1 LNPNAR
7 CIAHLEAGG
16 LLLTPD
22 LRLARILRRL
32 HDRAQVA
39 AGRQFWPSAQVLP
52 LDAWLMLQW
61 QQAAASRP
69 ELAVILPAVALRWLW
84 ARQAA
89 RDAPGLLDP
98 ADLGA
103 RARASWLRLRAYGG
117 NLATVA
123 RWPLTR
129 DQQAFLGWARSV
141 EAELDSRR
149 ACDGGELA
157 RLLTAADALPASG
170 SPILL
175 AGFRRLTPSED
186 ALFTALSNAG
196 RLVERCPPTPQDAAC
211 FRHRSADPDSERLA
225 MLAWL
230 RDRVMQAPEGIHAL
244 IVPDLDSNRGA
255 LERALAASLQPDLE
269 LPGTGTERRAYDL
282 AGGNPLAIQP
292 VVDSALAAIACAAGS
307 VDWTAASRLLLSAYV
322 GPADAERNA
331 RLAADLALR
340 ETQGP
345 LQITGPR
352 LADRAE
358 RAGAAQLSRSIR
370 QALAAL
376 AGPERRDA
384 GAWAEAFGA
393 CLAAW
398 GWPDNFR
405 NGNSRLSSREF
416 EAARRFRELL
426 QELASLA
433 AVAPQIGV
441 HRALTELRRL
451 AAAPFQPESG
461 EPTVFVLDARDDPGV
476 HFNSLWVAG
485 LTAAVWPPAVSVDP
499 LLPIEIQRQLGMP
512 GVTPEAC
519 VAEAREIIGCWRS
532 RAGELV
538 LSWPQFENDTEADGS
553 PLLPADA
560 DELTPPSS
568 PPSRERLT
576 FGVAQLEPVPEP
588 ALPPLVEGP
597 VKGGAR
603 LLELQAQC
611 PFRAFAE
618 LRLAARPLEEPQAGF
633 DPRLRG
639 IVLHRAL
646 EDFWGRLGSQR
657 ALAALDETA
666 RDALVA
672 ATVDAAISGSTP
684 PGTGQPTLE
693 LEREW
698 QRRAV
703 ARLLELDL
711 ARPPFVVVEAER
723 ARPLV
728 IAGLALNLRADRL
741 DRIGEEL
748 VVIDYKTGKT
758 RSSAWRGARM
768 DAPQL
773 PLYAVLHPDRP
784 SGIAFA
790 GIDAAAAKYVGVSR
804 ETGLIDGMEPA
815 AKFRLT
821 EDRQTGFSWG
831 EIMAHWRAWLE
842 RLAGDFA
849 AGRAE
854 VDPKL
859 AAGTCRY
866 CHLAA
871 LCRVEPAAPDDGEAE
886 AADGD

>member
-39 AGRQFWPSAQVLP
+39 AGRQVWPSAQVLP
-52 LDAWLMLQW
+52 LDAWLLLQW
-61 QQAAASRP
+61 QQASASRP
-69 ELAVILPAVALRWLW
+69 ELPGILPAVALRWLW
-84 ARQAA
+84 ARHAA

-103 RARASWLRLRAYGG
+103 RARASWLRLRAHGG
-117 NLATVA
+117 DLAAVA

-129 DQQAFLGWARSV
+129 DQQAFLGWARSM
-141 EAELDSRR
+141 EAELDSRQ
-149 ACDGGELA
+149 ACDAGELA
-157 RLLTAADALPASG
+157 RLLMAAGALPAAG

-196 RLVERCPPTPQDAAC
+196 RAVERCPPSSPDAAC
-211 FRHRSADPDSERLA
+211 FRHRSADPDSERRA

-230 RDRVMQAPEGIHAL
+230 RERVMQAPGGIHAL
-244 IVPDLDSNRGA
+244 IVPDLDANRGA
-255 LERALAASLQPDLE
+255 LERALAASLQPELE
-269 LPGTGTERRAYDL
+269 LPGTGGERRSYDL
-282 AGGNPLAIQP
+282 AGGNPLAVQP
-292 VVDSALAAIACAAGS
+292 VVDSALAAIACAAGA

-331 RLAADLALR
+331 RVAADLALR
-340 ETQGP
+340 EAQSP
-345 LQITGPR
+345 LRITGSR

-358 RAGAAQLSRSIR
+358 RAGASQMSHSIR
-370 QALAAL
+370 HAVGALE
-376 AGPERRDA
+376 GQKRRDA

-398 GWPDNFR
+398 GWPDNWR
-405 NGNSRLSSREF
+405 TGNSRLSSREF

-426 QELASLA
+426 QELATLA

-441 HRALTELRRL
+441 HEALTELRRL

-461 EPTVFVLDARDDPGV
+461 EPTVFVLDAYDDPGV

-485 LTAAVWPPAVSVDP
+485 LTAAAWPRAVSVDP

-512 GVTPEAC
+512 GVTPESC
-519 VAEAREIIGCWRS
+519 VAEARDIVGRWRS
-532 RAGELV
+532 RAGAVV
-538 LSWPQFENDTEADGS
+538 LSWPQFDNDTEADGS

-560 DELTPPSS
+560 AELTLPGSL
-568 PPSRERLT
+568 PSRERLA
-576 FGVAQLEPVPEP
+576 FEAAQLEVIPEP
-588 ALPPLVEGP
+588 ALPPLAEGP
-597 VKGGAR
+597 VNGGAR

-618 LRLAARPLEEPQAGF
+618 LRLAAAPFEEPQAGF
-633 DPRLRG
+633 DRRLRG

-646 EDFWGRLGSQR
+646 QDLWERLGSQR

-666 RDALVA
+666 RNALVA
-672 ATVDAAISGSTP
+672 VTVDAAITGSTP
-684 PGTGQPTLE
+684 AGTGLPTIE

-711 ARPPFVVVEAER
+711 MRPPFIVVEAER
-723 ARPLV
+723 ARSLA
-728 IAGLALNLRADRL
+728 IAGLPLNLRVDRL
-741 DRIGEEL
+741 DLIGDEL

-758 RSSAWRGARM
+758 QSSAWRGARM

-784 SGIAFA
+784 TGIAFA
-790 GIDAAAAKYVGVSR
+790 GVGVTAAKYVGVSR
-804 ETGLIDGMEPA
+804 EAGMIDGMEPA

-821 EDRQTGFSWG
+821 EDKQNGFSWV
-831 EIMAHWRAWLE
+831 EITAHWRAWLE

-859 AAGTCRY
+859 AANTCRY

-871 LCRVEPAAPDDGEAE
+871 LCRVEPASPDDAE
-886 AADGD
+886 DETADGE

>member
-1 LNPNAR
+1 MNPNAR

-22 LRLARILRRL
+22 LRVARILRRL

-39 AGRQFWPSAQVLP
+39 AGRQVWPTAQVLP
-52 LDAWLMLQW
+52 LDAWLLLQW

-69 ELAVILPAVALRWLW
+69 ELAGVLPAVALRWLW

-98 ADLGA
+98 AGLGV
-103 RARASWLRLRAYGG
+103 RARASWLRLRAHGG
-117 NLATVA
+117 DLAAVA

-141 EAELDSRR
+141 EAELDSRQV
-149 ACDGGELA
+149 CDAGELA
-157 RLLTAADALPASG
+157 RRMTTATALPAAG
-170 SPILL
+170 PPILL
-175 AGFRRLTPSED
+175 AGFRRLTPSEE
-186 ALFTALSNAG
+186 ALWSALSNGG
-196 RLVERCPPTPQDAAC
+196 RGVERCPPSSQDAAC
-211 FRHRSADPDSERLA
+211 FRHCAVDPDSERRS

-230 RDRVMQAPEGIHAL
+230 RERVTQAPDGIHAL

-255 LERALAASLQPDLE
+255 LERALAASLQPELE
-269 LPGTGTERRAYDL
+269 LPGTGSERRSFDL
-282 AGGNPLAIQP
+282 AGGNPLAVQP
-292 VVDSALAAIACAAGS
+292 VVDSALAAIACAAGA

-331 RLAADLALR
+331 RVAADLALR
-340 ETQGP
+340 AAQGP
-345 LQITGPR
+345 VQIAGSR

-358 RAGAAQLSRSIR
+358 RAGASQMAQSIR
-370 QALAAL
+370 RAVRTV
-376 AGPERRDA
+376 AGQKWRDA

-405 NGNSRLSSREF
+405 AGDSRLSSREF

-426 QELASLA
+426 QELATLA
-433 AVAPQIGV
+433 AVAPQLGV
-441 HRALTELRRL
+441 HEALTELRRL

-461 EPTVFVLDARDDPGV
+461 EPTVFVLDAYDDPGV
-476 HFNSLWVAG
+476 YFDSLWVAG
-485 LTAAVWPPAVSVDP
+485 LTAAAWPPAVSVDP

-519 VAEAREIIGCWRS
+519 VAEARDIIGRWRA
-532 RAGELV
+532 RAGAVV
-538 LSWPQFENDTEADGS
+538 LSWPQFENDTEVDGS

-560 DELTPPSS
+560 VELAS
-568 PPSRERLT
+568 PGDRPSRERLS
-576 FGVAQLEPVPEP
+576 FEAAQLERVPEP
-588 ALPPLVEGP
+588 ALPPLAEGP

-618 LRLAARPLEEPQAGF
+618 LRLAALPLVEPQAGF
-633 DPRLRG
+633 DRRLRG

-646 EDFWGRLGSQR
+646 QDLWGRLGGQR
-657 ALAALDETA
+657 ALAALNETA
-666 RDALVA
+666 RNALVA
-672 ATVDAAISGSTP
+672 VTVDAAITAMTP
-684 PGTGQPTLE
+684 AGTGLPTIE

-711 ARPPFVVVEAER
+711 ARPPFIVAEAER
-723 ARPLV
+723 ARPLA
-728 IAGLALNLRADRL
+728 IAGLPLNLRVDRL

-758 RSSAWRGARM
+758 QSSAWRGARM

-784 SGIAFA
+784 TGIAFA
-790 GIDAAAAKYVGVSR
+790 GVGAAASKYVGVSR
-804 ETGLIDGMEPA
+804 EVGLIDGMEPA
-815 AKFRLT
+815 EKFRLT
-821 EDRQTGFSWG
+821 EDRQNGFSWA
-831 EIMAHWRAWLE
+831 EITAHWRAWLE

-854 VDPKL
+854 VDPKF

-871 LCRVEPAAPDDGEAE
+871 LCRVQPAAPDDAE
-886 AADGD
+886 DETADGE